1 MVVGKVLILRAPC
14 RAFACLLRNTLHY
27 RHAIRNSS
35 DTYPCNYVR
44 VVMQRTWHTEIY
56 FYHLSEKVLSEYI

>member
-1 MVVGKVLILRAPC
+1 VVLEKVLIPWFSC
-14 RAFACLLRNTLHY
+14 RAFTFLLRTTLHY

-44 VVMQRTWHTEIY
+44 VVMRRTWHAEIY
-56 FYHLSEKVLSEYI
+56 SYHLPEKVLSEYI